1 MKSRHPLTKEIYA
14 LHDIQQNIFFVKNAD
29 FNITDALISAT
40 KSAVPDEAKNQTSIE
55 GILKFLTPGIISAIL
70 LKIGGPWAAL
80 IGGGIATVFDLNLG
94 TLLSSIKDALSG
106 KKSVTS
112 DDVSEVVTSQV
123 ESHIGHPSAAQII
136 SAYTASKVNTDNLK
150 LDDNY
155 QFKKS
160 DIFKNQEELF
170 KQGYTIKKIKKM
182 AAGDRSLFVTI
193 ISTIFGFI
201 IKAFLLSCG
210 FAFASYVAKQV
221 MKTNEETSG
230 VQIHKSTQKLF
241 KVSPSYTLESH
252 KTPWITDQ
260 PPSQIKDMLLD
271 WMIEIYPKTE
281 DYRSVIGRIQS
292 FNDTVEYIE
301 NYNIKNKL
309 NVTYIPKVFTNKKMI
324 VDQFIDDAASKVT
337 GMLKSQ

>member
-170 KQGYTIKKIKKM
+170 KQGYTIKKIKK
-182 AAGDRSLFVTI
+182 
-193 ISTIFGFI
+193 
-201 IKAFLLSCG
+201 
-210 FAFASYVAKQV
+210 SYV
-221 MKTNEETSG
+221 N
-230 VQIHKSTQKLF
+230 LF
-241 KVSPSYTLESH
+241 
-252 KTPWITDQ
+252 
-260 PPSQIKDMLLD
+260 
-271 WMIEIYPKTE
+271 
-281 DYRSVIGRIQS
+281 R
-292 FNDTVEYIE
+292 
-301 NYNIKNKL
+301 
-309 NVTYIPKVFTNKKMI
+309 
-324 VDQFIDDAASKVT
+324 
-337 GMLKSQ
+337 